1 MSKGYNLFLMI
12 VFLYKLLGMK
22 IIIAGAG
29 EVGTHLA
36 KMLSMENHNI
46 VVIDPNNERLLN
58 LESHLEVITINGSST
73 SIQSLKEAGV
83 SKADLLIS
91 VTPTQEINVISSILG
106 KKLGAKKTIARI
118 DSPEYLKSG
127 NLDLF
132 REMGVDSLIYPEQL
146 AAREVVGLLSQVG
159 TTELVN
165 FSGGNLS
172 MIVVRLDENA
182 QIIDK
187 SMFEAARIG
196 KDIDYRAVAITRNGS
211 TLVPRGNDRFRLND
225 VVYVITNQ
233 SGIKELMKFSGKKDF
248 QVRNIMILG
257 GSRIGRRIAMQLE
270 NKANIKLIEIER
282 DKSFKLADDLA
293 NTMVIRGDGSDLDL
307 LIEEGI
313 KEMDAFIAVTGN
325 SETNIMTCLQVKKLG
340 VKKTIAEVENI
351 EYIRL
356 AENIGIDSMIN
367 KKFIAASHI
376 FGFTMDKYVSSVK
389 YLTGTDAEVMEIIA
403 QEDSKITKAPLKEID
418 FPREAI
424 VGGVIRGKSGFIA
437 RGNTIIHPRDKVI
450 VFTLPDVI
458 SKVEK
463 LFK

>member
-1 MSKGYNLFLMI
+1 
-12 VFLYKLLGMK
+12 MK

-36 KMLSMENHNI
+36 KMLSLESHNI
-46 VVIDPNNERLLN
+46 VVIDTNNERLLN
-58 LESHLEVITINGSST
+58 IESHLEVITINGSST
-73 SIQSLKEAGV
+73 SIQTLKDAGAP
-83 SKADLLIS
+83 KADLLIS
-91 VTPTQEINVISSILG
+91 VTPTQETNVIGCILG
-106 KKLGAKKTIARI
+106 KKLGAKKTIGRI
-118 DSPEYLKSG
+118 DSPEYLRPG
-127 NLDLF
+127 NIELF

-172 MIVVRLDENA
+172 MIVVRLDEDA
-182 QIIDK
+182 PIINK
-187 SMFEAARIG
+187 SMMEAAQASI
-196 KDIDYRAVAITRNGS
+196 DLDYRAVAITRNGN
-211 TLVPRGNDRFRLND
+211 TIIPRGDDRFRLHD
-225 VVYVITNQ
+225 VVYVITNH
-233 SGIKELMKFSGKKDF
+233 SGIKELMKFSGKVDY
-248 QVRNIMILG
+248 QVKNIMILG
-257 GSRIGRRIAMQLE
+257 GSRIGARIAMQLE
-270 NKANIKLIEIER
+270 NKANIKLVEIDRE
-282 DKSFKLADDLA
+282 KSFKLADQLN

-325 SETNIMTCLQVKKLG
+325 SETNIMTCLQAKKLG
-340 VKKTIAEVENI
+340 VKKTIAEVENV

-376 FGFTMDKYVSSVK
+376 FGFTMDPYVSSVK

-403 QEDSKITKAPLKEID
+403 QENSKITKAQLKDID
-418 FPREAI
+418 FPRQALI
-424 VGGVIRGKSGFIA
+424 GGVIRGKAGIIA
-437 RGNTIIHPRDKVI
+437 RGNTQILPYDKVI
-450 VFTLPDVI
+450 VFTLPAAI

-463 LFK
+463 LFR

>member
-1 MSKGYNLFLMI
+1 MV
-12 VFLYKLLGMK
+12 VFLYKFLRMK

-36 KMLSMENHNI
+36 KMLSMESHNI
-46 VVIDPNNERLLN
+46 VVIDTNNERLLN
-58 LESHLEVITINGSST
+58 IESHLEVITINGSST
-73 SIQSLKEAGV
+73 SIQSLKDAGA

-91 VTPTQEINVISSILG
+91 VTPTQEINVIGSILG
-106 KKLGAKKTIARI
+106 KKLGAKQTIARI
-118 DSPEYLKSG
+118 DSPEYLHSV
-127 NLDLF
+127 NLELF

-182 QIIDK
+182 PIIDK
-187 SMFEAARIG
+187 SMMEAAKVS
-196 KDIDYRAVAITRNGS
+196 KDLDYRAVAITRNGN
-211 TLVPRGNDRFRLND
+211 TIIPRGNDRFRLHD

-233 SGIKELMKFSGKKDF
+233 SGIKELMKFSGKEDF

-257 GSRIGRRIAMQLE
+257 GSRIGARIAKHLE
-270 NKANIKLIEIER
+270 NKANIKLIEIDR
-282 DKSFKLADDLA
+282 DKSFKLADDLT

-325 SETNIMTCLQVKKLG
+325 SETNIMTCLQAKKLG
-340 VKKTIAEVENI
+340 VKKTIAEVENV

-376 FGFTMDKYVSSVK
+376 FGFTMDKLVSSVK
-389 YLTGTDAEVMEIIA
+389 YLTGTHAEVMEIIA
-403 QEDSKITKAPLKEID
+403 QEGSRITKAPLKDID
-418 FPREAI
+418 FPMQALI
-424 VGGVIRGKSGFIA
+424 GGVIRGKSGIIA
-437 RGNTIIHPRDKVI
+437 RGKTQIMPRDKVI
-450 VFTLPDVI
+450 VFTLPEAI

-463 LFK
+463 LFR

>member
-1 MSKGYNLFLMI
+1 
-12 VFLYKLLGMK
+12 MK

-36 KMLSMENHNI
+36 KMLSLENHNI
-46 VVIDPNNERLLN
+46 VVIDTNNEYLLS

-73 SIQSLKEAGV
+73 SINCLKEAGI

-91 VTPTQEINVISSILG
+91 VTPIQEINVTCSILG
-106 KKLGAKKTIARI
+106 KRLGAKMTIARI
-118 DSPEYLKSG
+118 NSPEYLQSG

-146 AAREVVGLLSQVG
+146 AAREVVGLLGQVG
-159 TTELVN
+159 TSELVN

-172 MIVVRLDENA
+172 MVVVRLDENA
-182 QIIDK
+182 PIIDK
-187 SMFEAARIG
+187 TLLETAKVSS
-196 KDIDYRAVAITRNGS
+196 DIDYRAVAITRNGK
-211 TLVPRGNDRFRLND
+211 TIIPRGNDRFKVND

-233 SGIKELMKFSGKKDF
+233 SGIKSLMKFSGKDDF

-257 GSRIGRRIAMQLE
+257 GSRIGARIAKHLE
-270 NKANIKLIEIER
+270 NKSNIKLIEIER
-282 DKSFKLADDLA
+282 EKSFRLADELN

-325 SETNIMTCLQVKKLG
+325 SETNIMTCLQAKKLG

-356 AENIGIDSMIN
+356 AEDIGIDSMIN

-376 FGFTMDKYVSSVK
+376 FGFTMDEYVSFVK

-403 QEDSKITKAPLKEID
+403 QEDSKITSAPLREID
-418 FPREAI
+418 FPMEAI
-424 VGGVIRGKSGFIA
+424 VGGVIRGRSGFIA
-437 RGNTIIHPRDKVI
+437 RGNTQILPNDKVI
-450 VFTLPDVI
+450 VFTLPAAI
-458 SKVEK
+458 AKVDK

>member
-1 MSKGYNLFLMI
+1 
-12 VFLYKLLGMK
+12 MK

-36 KMLSMENHNI
+36 KMLSLENHSI
-46 VVIDPNNERLLN
+46 TVIDTNNERLLN
-58 LESHLEVITINGSST
+58 LEAHLEVITIKGSST
-73 SIQSLKEAGV
+73 SIDNLKEAGV
-83 SKADLLIS
+83 AKADLLIS
-91 VTPTQEINVISSILG
+91 VTPTQEINLTSSILG
-106 KKLGAKKTIARI
+106 KKLGAKQTIARI
-118 DSPEYLKSG
+118 SSPEYLHS
-127 NLDLF
+127 NNVELF
-132 REMGVDSLIYPEQL
+132 KDMGVDSLIYPEQL
-146 AAREVVGLLSQVG
+146 AASEVVGLLSQVG

-165 FSGGNLS
+165 FSGGQLS
-172 MIVVRLDENA
+172 MVVVRLDENA
-182 QIIDK
+182 PIIDK
-187 SMFEAARIG
+187 SMLEVAKFNI
-196 KDIDYRAVAITRNGS
+196 DLDYRAVAITRNGE
-211 TLVPRGNDRFRLND
+211 TLVPRGNDKFRVHD

-233 SGIKELMKFSGKKDF
+233 IGIKELMRFSGKKDF

-257 GSRIGRRIAMQLE
+257 GSRIGARTAMQLE

-282 DKSFKLADDLA
+282 EKSFHLADELT

-307 LIEEGI
+307 LVEEGI

-325 SETNIMTCLQVKKLG
+325 SETNIMTCLQAKKLG

-403 QEDSKITKAPLKEID
+403 QEGSKITQNQLKNID
-418 FPREAI
+418 FPTEAI
-424 VGGVIRGKSGFIA
+424 VGGVIRGKTGFIA
-437 RGNTIIHPRDKVI
+437 RGKTKIIPDDKVI
-450 VFTLPDVI
+450 VFTLPEAI